1 MEQAF
6 RNMEY
11 IDRVSGEWEA
21 GMAGRQTDVVLAD
34 VDKSGFWVHVDDTT
48 ENAAWGFVC
57 LRSGRF
63 APNIE
68 VGDDELLA
76 TVEVMRF
83 PPADL

>member
-6 RNMEY
+6 RNMDY
-11 IDRVSGEWEA
+11 IDRVSGEWKA
-21 GMAGRQTDVVLAD
+21 GVMGHQTDVVLSD
-34 VDKSGFWVHVDDTT
+34 VTSLGFWVHVEDRP
-48 ENAAWGFVC
+48 ERAEWAFVC

-63 APNIE
+63 DPNIE